1 MNWLRDDGVRECTSG
16 WSESGLNGTG
26 IITAGHCAGLNEFE
40 QPGVT
45 PYSMTFRDQEWG
57 SGGDVEYYT
66 TDHAELAEFYSD
78 ATTIRDV
85 TSIKTTSTM
94 VGGTVCVYGRSS
106 NVRTCNHRVEAVNV
120 NTYDPDCP
128 CTVGNLA
135 RTGSASTI
143 NGDSGGGWSKNYAS
157 WGVHKGVDAAG
168 KGYFTP
174 VEEAENQLSVTIRTQ

>member
-1 MNWLRDDGVRECTSG
+1 MHQRLVGKRPEWNRYHNC
-16 WSESGLNGTG
+16 
-26 IITAGHCAGLNEFE
+26 
-40 QPGVT
+40 
-45 PYSMTFRDQEWG
+45 MTFRDQEWG

-78 ATTIRDV
+78 ATTIKDV